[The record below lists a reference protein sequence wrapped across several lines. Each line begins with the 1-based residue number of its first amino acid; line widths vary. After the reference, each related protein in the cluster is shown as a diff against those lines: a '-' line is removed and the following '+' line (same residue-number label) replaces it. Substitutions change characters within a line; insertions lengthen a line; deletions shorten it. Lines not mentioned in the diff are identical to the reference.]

1 MSAYL
6 PPDALD
12 RPFDPKE
19 FNPEVL
25 QGQYQEITNLLLAS
39 HCGIKAIKTK
49 LEILS
54 DEMQIQDQRNP
65 IEYIRSR
72 IKSFDSIV
80 GKLQRR
86 GFPVTV
92 ESARRELYDIAG
104 VRVVCA
110 FVDDIYRI
118 ANMLAAQSDVKLLLV
133 KDYIRNPKPS
143 GYRSYHMI
151 VEVPVYF
158 SNHSEQVRV
167 EVQIRTIAMDFWATL
182 EHQLNYKRGLD
193 ADGEIARKLRA
204 CADSIAGTDREMQVI
219 RDMVDSLDPP
229 QEGLD
234 PIKMMAKVENIVGTP
249 AIEREKEGR

>member
-1 MSAYL
+1 MTTYL

-12 RPFDPKE
+12 RPFDPKD

-54 DEMQIQDQRNP
+54 DEMQLQDRRNP

-72 IKSFDSIV
+72 IKSFDSID

-86 GFPVTV
+86 GLPVTV
-92 ESARRELYDIAG
+92 EAARRELFDIAG
-104 VRVVCA
+104 VRVICA

-118 ANMLAAQSDVKLLLV
+118 ANMLAAQSDVKLLVV

-182 EHQLNYKRGLD
+182 EHQLNYKRD
-193 ADGEIARKLRA
+193 VDVDGEVAKKLRA
-204 CADSIAGTDREMQVI
+204 CADSIANTDREMQVI
-219 RDMVDSLDPP
+219 RDMVDQLDSSADTVNPM
-229 QEGLD
+229 
-234 PIKMMAKVENIVGTP
+234 KVMAHVANIVG
-249 AIEREKEGR
+249 ASGIDQMGRSK

>member
-1 MSAYL
+1 MMTFL
-6 PPDALD
+6 PPDGAD
-12 RPFDPKE
+12 RPFDPKD

-39 HCGIKAIKTK
+39 HCGIKAVKTK

-54 DEMQIQDQRNP
+54 DEMQLQDQRNP

-80 GKLQRR
+80 GKLERR
-86 GFPVTV
+86 GLPLTV
-92 ESARRELYDIAG
+92 EAARRELYDIAG
-104 VRVVCA
+104 VRVICA

-118 ANMLAAQSDVKLLLV
+118 ANMLASQNDVKLLLV
-133 KDYIRNPKPS
+133 KDYIRSPKPS

-158 SNHSEQVRV
+158 SNHSEWVRV

-193 ADGEIARKLRA
+193 EEGEVARKLRA
-204 CADSIAGTDREMQVI
+204 CADSIANTDREMQVI
-219 RDMVDSLDPP
+219 RDMVNRLDPP
-229 QEGLD
+229 EEEIGSF
-234 PIKMMAKVENIVGTP
+234 KVMIS
-249 AIEREKEGR
+249 KQ

>member
-1 MSAYL
+1 MPSYL

-12 RPFDPKE
+12 RPFNPKD

-39 HCGIKAIKTK
+39 HCAIKTVKTK

-54 DEMQIQDQRNP
+54 DEMQLQEQRNP

-80 GKLQRR
+80 GKLRRR
-86 GFPVTV
+86 GHPLTV
-92 ESARRELYDIAG
+92 EAARRELYDIAG

-118 ANMLAAQSDVKLLLV
+118 ASMLAAQNDVSLLMV
-133 KDYIRNPKPS
+133 KDYIRTPKPS

-151 VEVPVYF
+151 LEIPVFF

-193 ADGEIARKLRA
+193 ESGEIAEKLRA
-204 CADSIAGTDREMQVI
+204 CADSIANTDREMQVI
-219 RDMVDSLDPP
+219 RDMVSRLPP
-229 QEGLD
+229 LARTVQDEGFE
-234 PIKMMAKVENIVGTP
+234 KVP
-249 AIEREKEGR
+249 DQSQ